1 MAFSEVKYAWQCSV
15 NVANFVTVRPSSE
28 GDDKTNEFKDW
39 KEQMICLLESQDVMG
54 FVNGEIVAPEK
65 QEIEQYKLWRR
76 TDRLVKGWILGS
88 IGTDVLHQ
96 LRGSETARDVWL
108 QLLEN
113 IFKQEEEEAEE
124 EEGGGE
130 AGQFSFSLQFPSF
143 ELNSDLLLGWRRGGE
158 GEGEGGEE
166 GEEGGGEEEE
176 VEGEGRG
183 GEAAS
188 SQEEEEDKAC
198 QSPQEEEQE
207 EEEDK
212 ACQFSFCLQFPSFEL
227 NSDLLL
233 GWLLN
238 SDLLLGWLRG
248 GRIGFVSKNSVNQ
261 ITKWFIK

>member
-130 AGQFSFSLQFPSF
+130 AG
-143 ELNSDLLLGWRRGGE
+143 WRRGGE

-183 GEAAS
+183 GEAG
-188 SQEEEEDKAC
+188 
-198 QSPQEEEQE
+198 
-207 EEEDK
+207 
-212 ACQFSFCLQFPSFEL
+212 QFSFSLQFPSFE
-227 NSDLLL
+227 
-233 GWLLN
+233 LN

-248 GRIGFVSKNSVNQ
+248 GRIGFVSKKSVNQ
-261 ITKWFIK
+261 ITNWFIK

>member
-130 AGQFSFSLQFPSF
+130 A
-143 ELNSDLLLGWRRGGE
+143 
-158 GEGEGGEE
+158 
-166 GEEGGGEEEE
+166 
-176 VEGEGRG
+176 
-183 GEAAS
+183 AS